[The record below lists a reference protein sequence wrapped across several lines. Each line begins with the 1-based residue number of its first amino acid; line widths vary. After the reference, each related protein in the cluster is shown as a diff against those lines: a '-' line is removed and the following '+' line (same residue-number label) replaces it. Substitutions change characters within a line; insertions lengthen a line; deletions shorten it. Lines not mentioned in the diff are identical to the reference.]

1 MGSPMVDAWPKHAT
15 RSRDHPEVQANMPGM
30 VLCGAVTFLSFSS
43 CTSNML
49 WYNLERWNISFV
61 SCVPAFCWLWFH
73 TTIVRIHTC
82 IYMHIYIYYIAWY
95 IYIIYIPLY
104 MYIYIIYYIYDM
116 QQLTYCHLVAP
127 PDIVPDSLSTPLAAW
142 QGPRPRQLAFN
153 RVSHG
158 FTRAPINSHHG
169 QPTPKTN
176 NIYIYNRPVS
186 LSTAFFSQW
195 NSTLIQRFFA
205 TNS

>member
-1 MGSPMVDAWPKHAT
+1 
-15 RSRDHPEVQANMPGM
+15 MPGM

-49 WYNLERWNISFV
+49 WYNLERYKLCQLCPSILLVVIPYNYCAHPS
-61 SCVPAFCWLWFH
+61 
-73 TTIVRIHTC
+73 IHAYTF
-82 IYMHIYIYYIAWY
+82 IYIYYIYCMVYILY
-95 IYIIYIPLY
+95 IYTSLHVYI
-104 MYIYIIYYIYDM
+104 YIYDM

-158 FTRAPINSHHG
+158 FTRAPINSQHG

-176 NIYIYNRPVS
+176 NIYI
-186 LSTAFFSQW
+186 
-195 NSTLIQRFFA
+195 
-205 TNS
+205 